1 MQGIQEDG
9 YESAEEEFH
18 LTTSGEF
25 CDGAS
30 RTRAMPMEELE
41 LEELKLWDQEELELS
56 RAQGGAVLAP
66 PAVEVAALLRHVPP
80 SLRRRYCAR
89 LRAEAQRRR
98 AATRTWSRLSDG
110 RSKSTRTWSITT
122 LSPWSIVFLT
132 AALWNSVNGMAWMGG
147 MGSTGKITD
156 IERAWPDRLM
166 NDANVS
172 NQSASIDSFRLI
184 GSGCP
189 DALKKAEDEAISLEV
204 ITRRDIMG
212 YNQMLASIHDW
223 TTTLTTR
230 VQRPIA
236 RCLKMEGPR
245 FLNLVQDLRSSLLA
259 AHARAARARAQV
271 TMERNARIFLSEA

>member
-66 PAVEVAALLRHVPP
+66 P
-80 SLRRRYCAR
+80 
-89 LRAEAQRRR
+89 

>member
-1 MQGIQEDG
+1 MAPLLNYDNMQHHPTRRLRQPQPVIAIFQIET
-9 YESAEEEFH
+9 FQP
-18 LTTSGEF
+18 LTRTSCWKSFQITNRLLRLTEI
-25 CDGAS
+25 D
-30 RTRAMPMEELE
+30 L
-41 LEELKLWDQEELELS
+41 
-56 RAQGGAVLAP
+56 P

-80 SLRRRYCAR
+80 SLWHRYCAR